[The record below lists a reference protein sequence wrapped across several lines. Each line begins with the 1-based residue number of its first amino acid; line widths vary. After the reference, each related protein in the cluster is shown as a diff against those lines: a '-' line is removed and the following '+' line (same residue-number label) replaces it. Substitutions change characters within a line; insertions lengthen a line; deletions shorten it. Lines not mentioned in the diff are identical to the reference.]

1 MNARTLLRA
10 GSLTSPRCR
19 GSSTDY
25 KSVGIQLIGSAGR
38 GCGRGLLSRWGF

>member
-1 MNARTLLRA
+1 MNAKTLLR
-10 GSLTSPRCR
+10 GRTLTSPRCW
-19 GSSTDY
+19 GSWTDY